1 MGVEAVM
8 KNLDVRILSDGS
20 GGNGRDNSM
29 RNKIRFGAAAV
40 STVFGL
46 LVLTACYKVVG
57 PGHVGIVVKQSGSDR
72 GVQDFPVQS
81 GRVWYNPV
89 NEVVLSYP
97 TYVQRAIWTAS
108 LQEGR
113 PVNDEISFQSSE
125 GLRFTS
131 DVNVSY
137 QLTAAQVPKFYVKF
151 RSDDLDGFT
160 HGFFRDAVRNAFR
173 ISTAYRAEE
182 INGGKQ
188 TELTDRVLEQL
199 RQSMQPYGVDVL
211 QLGFAAPPRPPDS
224 VKQAIESKIAATQLA
239 ERAENEKRQAIAEA
253 AKAVEI
259 ARGQAQA
266 NDLLTRSLSPQL
278 MQWKQLQILEQRWN
292 GQFPQVVG
300 SNTMPLLQM
309 MGK

>member
-1 MGVEAVM
+1 MNRSLNM
-8 KNLDVRILSDGS
+8 KIFDEHSDPN
-20 GGNGRDNSM
+20 GGNNAIW
-29 RNKIRFGAAAV
+29 NKVRRTALMV
-40 STVFGL
+40 VPVLLGL
-46 LVLTACYKVVG
+46 WLLTDCYKLVG

-72 GVQDFPVQS
+72 GVQDFPVQT
-81 GRVWYNPV
+81 GRVWFNPI
-89 NEVVLSYP
+89 NEVVLTYP
-97 TYVQRAIWTAS
+97 TYVQRAIWTS
-108 LQEGR
+108 STQEGL
-113 PVNDEISFQSSE
+113 PVNDEISFQSAE

-151 RSDDLDGFT
+151 RSDDLTTFT

-182 INGGKQ
+182 INGVKQ
-188 TELTDRVLEQL
+188 SELIDRVLDSL
-199 RQSMQPYGVDVL
+199 RQAMQPYGVDVL
-211 QLGFAAPPRPPDS
+211 QLGFATPPRPPES

-278 MQWKQLQILEQRWN
+278 VQWKQLEILEQKWN

-300 SNTMPLLQM
+300 SNSVPLLQM
-309 MGK
+309 PAGR

>member
-1 MGVEAVM
+1 M
-8 KNLDVRILSDGS
+8 KNLKMTILSGTSDGD
-20 GGNGRDNSM
+20 GGGDFM
-29 RNKIRFGAAAV
+29 RNKITKIAAGAV
-40 STVFGL
+40 PVVFGL
-46 LVLTACYKVVG
+46 WLIMSCYKIVA

-89 NEVVLSYP
+89 NEVVLTYP
-97 TYVQRAIWTAS
+97 TFVQRAIWTVS
-108 LQEGR
+108 TLEGR
-113 PVNDEISFQSSE
+113 PVNDEISFQSAE
-125 GLRFTS
+125 GLRFTA
-131 DVNVSY
+131 DINVSY

-151 RSDDLDGFT
+151 RSDDLDAFT

-182 INGGKQ
+182 INGVKQ
-188 TELTDRVLEQL
+188 SELVDRILEGL
-199 RQSMQPYGVDVL
+199 RQAMQPYGVDVL
-211 QLGFAAPPRPPDS
+211 QLGFATPPRPPES
-224 VKQAIESKIAATQLA
+224 VKDAIESKIAATQLA

-278 MQWKQLQILEQRWN
+278 MQWKQLQILEQKWN

-300 SNTMPLLQM
+300 SGTLPLMNM
-309 MGK
+309 MK

>member
-1 MGVEAVM
+1 M
-8 KNLDVRILSDGS
+8 KNVNLRMLNDGS
-20 GGNGRDNSM
+20 NEYGRLNTM
-29 RNKIRFGAAAV
+29 RSNRIRIGAASV
-40 STVFGL
+40 SVLFGFL
-46 LVLTACYKVVG
+46 LLTSCYKVVG

-113 PVNDEISFQSSE
+113 PVNDEISFQSAE

-137 QLTAAQVPKFYVKF
+137 QLTAGQVPKFYVKF

-182 INGGKQ
+182 INGVKQ

-199 RQSMQPYGVDVL
+199 RQAMQPYGVDVL
-211 QLGFAAPPRPPDS
+211 QLGFAAPPRPPES

-278 MQWKQLQILEQRWN
+278 MQWKQLEILEQKWN

-300 SNTMPLLQM
+300 NNSMPLLQV

>member
-1 MGVEAVM
+1 MNRSLNM
-8 KNLDVRILSDGS
+8 KIFDEHSDPNGNNPVWINVR
-20 GGNGRDNSM
+20 R
-29 RNKIRFGAAAV
+29 AALMV
-40 STVFGL
+40 VPVVFGL
-46 LVLTACYKVVG
+46 WLLSACYKLVG

-72 GVQDFPVQS
+72 GVQDFPVQT
-81 GRVWYNPV
+81 GRVWFNPI
-89 NEVVLSYP
+89 NEVVLTYP
-97 TYVQRAIWTAS
+97 TYVQRAIWTS
-108 LQEGR
+108 STQEGL
-113 PVNDEISFQSSE
+113 PVNDEISFQSAE
-125 GLRFTS
+125 GLRFTA

-151 RSDDLDGFT
+151 RSDDLTTFT

-182 INGGKQ
+182 INGAKQ
-188 TELTDRVLEQL
+188 SELIDRVLDSL
-199 RQSMQPYGVDVL
+199 RQAMQPYGVDVL
-211 QLGFAAPPRPPDS
+211 QLGFATPPRPPES

-278 MQWKQLQILEQRWN
+278 VQWKQLEILEQKWN

-300 SNTMPLLQM
+300 SNSVPLLQM
-309 MGK
+309 PVGR

>member
-1 MGVEAVM
+1 
-8 KNLDVRILSDGS
+8 
-20 GGNGRDNSM
+20 M
-29 RNKIRFGAAAV
+29 RNNVLKFV
-40 STVFGL
+40 TVALPVVLGL
-46 LVLTACYKVVG
+46 WLVTACYKLVA
-57 PGHVGIVVKQSGSDR
+57 PGHVGIVVKQSGTDR
-72 GVQDFPVQS
+72 GVQDFPVKT
-81 GRVWYNPV
+81 GRVWFNPV
-89 NEVVLSYP
+89 NEVVLTYP
-97 TYVQRAIWTAS
+97 TYVQRAIWTS
-108 LQEGR
+108 STQEGL
-113 PVNDEISFQSSE
+113 PVNDEISFQSAE

-151 RSDDLDGFT
+151 RSDDLNTFT
-160 HGFFRDAVRNAFR
+160 HGFFRDAVRNSFR

-182 INGGKQ
+182 INGAKQ
-188 TELTDRVLEQL
+188 SELIDRVLDSL
-199 RQSMQPYGVDVL
+199 RLSMQPYGVDVL
-211 QLGFAAPPRPPDS
+211 QLGFATPPRPPES

-278 MQWKQLQILEQRWN
+278 VQWKQLEILEQKWN

-300 SNTMPLLQM
+300 NNSIPLLQM
-309 MGK
+309 PAGR

>member
-1 MGVEAVM
+1 M
-8 KNLDVRILSDGS
+8 KSLNMRILDATATGA
-20 GGNGRDNSM
+20 NGSM
-29 RNKIRFGAAAV
+29 RNNNLFRIGAAAIPAA
-40 STVFGL
+40 FGL
-46 LVLTACYKVVG
+46 WLIVACYKVVA

-81 GRVWYNPV
+81 GRVWYNPI
-89 NEVVLSYP
+89 NEVVLTYP
-97 TYVQRAIWTAS
+97 TFVQRAIWTS
-108 LQEGR
+108 STQEGL
-113 PVNDEISFQSSE
+113 PVNDEISFQSAE

-151 RSDDLDGFT
+151 RSDDLAAFT

-173 ISTAYRAEE
+173 TSTAYRAEE
-182 INGGKQ
+182 INGARQ
-188 TELTDRVLEQL
+188 TELIDRVLELL
-199 RQSMQPYGVDVL
+199 RQAMQPYGVDVL
-211 QLGFAAPPRPPDS
+211 QLGFASPPRPPES

-239 ERAENEKRQAIAEA
+239 EPAENEKRQAIAEA

-278 MQWKQLQILEQRWN
+278 MQWKQLEILEQKWN

-300 SNTMPLLQM
+300 SSTIPLLQM
-309 MGK
+309 PAK